1 MGRKVRIGSVGRNK
15 WRCWLILGLA
25 VILLCSAASVASA
38 EEPLGEN
45 DSYQGELEPYTVTT
59 CTYPKKFE
67 GKRKK
72 VLQKIET
79 LKGKRFDQCDAYL
92 TSDKKGAKKV
102 LQSNNSICL
111 SAYFGRLKDGRP
123 DGFGIV
129 FDGYLL
135 YYAGEWKQG
144 QIDGYGMKFSED
156 GRIEEEGEFKNG
168 KMDGAGIKYYTIENE
183 AIWSGLGLVSDKVPL
198 TDKVTSSQIETYV
211 YVDNP
216 VLTPSVEAEGTFKK
230 DVLGGKKAKEYY
242 VNYIERDEDVTCV
255 NPESNYGVLKYEG
268 EMKKGA
274 YSGVG
279 KLYYSNGALKYKG
292 KFKKGKYHGKGILY
306 NPDGSIN
313 YKGEFKNGAV
323 K

>member
-1 MGRKVRIGSVGRNK
+1 MGRKIRIGSVGKNK
-15 WRCWLILGLA
+15 WRCWLVLGLA
-25 VILLCSAASVASA
+25 VILLFSAVSVASA
-38 EEPLGEN
+38 EEPSGGG
-45 DSYQGELEPYTVTT
+45 DGYQGELEPYTVTT

-67 GKRKK
+67 GKRKQ
-72 VLQKIET
+72 VLQKIEA
-79 LKGKRFDQCDAYL
+79 LKGKRFDQCDACL
-92 TSDKKGAKKV
+92 TSDKKGAKKI

-111 SAYFGRLKDGRP
+111 SAYFGKLKNGRP

-156 GRIEEEGEFKNG
+156 GSVSEEGEFKNG
-168 KMDGAGIKYYTIENE
+168 KLDGDGIKYYTSDNE
-183 AIWSGLGLVSDKVPL
+183 VIHEGLSLIFDKMPLVSL
-198 TDKVTSSQIETYV
+198 SQIETYV
-211 YVDNP
+211 YIDIQ

-230 DVLGGKKAKEYY
+230 GVLDGKKAKKYY
-242 VNYIERDEDVTCV
+242 VNYIEKDEDVTCV
-255 NPESNYGVLKYEG
+255 NPESNYGILKYEG
-268 EMKKGA
+268 EMRKGA
-274 YSGVG
+274 YSGAG

-306 NPDGSIN
+306 NPNGSIN